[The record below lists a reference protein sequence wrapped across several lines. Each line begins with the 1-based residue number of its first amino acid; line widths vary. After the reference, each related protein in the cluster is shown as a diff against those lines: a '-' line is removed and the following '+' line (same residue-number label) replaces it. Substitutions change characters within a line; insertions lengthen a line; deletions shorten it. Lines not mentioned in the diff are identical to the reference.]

1 VQIGVEEEKT
11 DQVRETVWDEE
22 MVQEK
27 DHNGNSHLEECEVEV
42 NSLES
47 SKKDEL
53 KSQLQH
59 YTKRPSK
66 NSPRGNFC
74 SKEKGRVILSY
85 LIHAAKSR
93 RPIAH
98 E

>member
-1 VQIGVEEEKT
+1 VDVIVQFCEFRFDEPKAPDQQPEHEIESEGVSHDQSAVQIGVEEEKT

-53 KSQLQH
+53 KSQL
-59 YTKRPSK
+59 
-66 NSPRGNFC
+66 
-74 SKEKGRVILSY
+74 
-85 LIHAAKSR
+85 
-93 RPIAH
+93 
-98 E
+98 